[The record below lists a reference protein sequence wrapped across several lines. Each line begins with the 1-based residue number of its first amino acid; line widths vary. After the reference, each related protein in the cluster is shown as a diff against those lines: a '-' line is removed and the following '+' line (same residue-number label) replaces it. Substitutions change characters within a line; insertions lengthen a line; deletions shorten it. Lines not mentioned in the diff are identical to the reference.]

1 VTSAPDRA
9 ARTEDDVDGKLAG
22 ALERVG
28 QALRTL
34 LGDRARAEGLTTT
47 QAQLLIR
54 LMSAPPPRR
63 QVGALAGEFDVKQPT
78 ISDAVAALR
87 RKGLVR
93 YGADTSD
100 RRARPIELTA
110 SGSRTAGRLARWKDP
125 MVASLA
131 EAPPERRQES
141 LLLLLDVIADLQRA
155 GLVTVA
161 RMCTTCRYFRP
172 EMHLDRTAPHH
183 CALLDA
189 PLRPAELRVD
199 CAEHELAA

>member
-9 ARTEDDVDGKLAG
+9 ARAPDDMDGKLAG

-28 QALRTL
+28 QALRVL
-34 LGDRARAEGLTTT
+34 LGGRARAEGLTPT

-54 LMSAPPPRR
+54 LASAPPPRR
-63 QVGALAGEFDVKQPT
+63 LVGTLATEFDLTQPT
-78 ISDAVAALR
+78 VSDAVAALR

-93 YGADTSD
+93 SQVGTSD
-100 RRARPIELTA
+100 RRSRPLELTP
-110 SGSRTAGRLARWKDP
+110 SGSRTARTLERWKDP
-125 MVASLA
+125 LVASLA
-131 EAPPERRQES
+131 EAPAERREEA
-141 LLLLLDVIADLQRA
+141 LVLLLDLIA
-155 GLVTVA
+155 GLQDAGVVTVA

-172 EMHLDRTAPHH
+172 DLHADQAAPHH

-189 PLRPAELRVD
+189 PLRRSELRVD

>member
-9 ARTEDDVDGKLAG
+9 ARAPDDVDGKLAG

-28 QALRTL
+28 QTLRVV
-34 LGDRARAEGLTTT
+34 LGERARAEGLTPT

-63 QVGALAGEFDVKQPT
+63 QVGGLASEFDLTQPT
-78 ISDAVAALR
+78 VSDAVAALR

-93 YGADTSD
+93 AGAEAPD
-100 RRARPIELTA
+100 RRSRPLELTA
-110 SGSRTAGRLARWKDP
+110 SGSRTARRLERWKEP
-125 MVASLA
+125 LIAALA
-131 EAPPERRQES
+131 HAPPERREEA
-141 LLLLLDVIADLQRA
+141 LLLLLDVIAGLQRA
-155 GLVTVA
+155 GVVTVA

-172 EMHLDRTAPHH
+172 DMHPDPAAPHH

-189 PLRPAELRVD
+189 PLRRTELRVD